1 MFLHDVPHLVA
12 QVQDVLEVLTHPM
25 VLDGEEDSVEDD
37 AERDNH
43 VKKGVIDDC
52 VENVLC
58 FKPTF
63 VV

>member
-1 MFLHDVPHLVA
+1 M
-12 QVQDVLEVLTHPM
+12 LEVLTHPV

-37 AERDNH
+37 AECDNH
-43 VKKGVIDDC
+43 IKEGVIYDC
-52 VENVLC
+52 VEYVLC

>member
-1 MFLHDVPHLVA
+1 M
-12 QVQDVLEVLTHPM
+12 LEVLTHPV

-37 AERDNH
+37 AECDNH

-52 VENVLC
+52 VKNVLC
-58 FKPTF
+58 LKPTF

>member
-1 MFLHDVPHLVA
+1 M
-12 QVQDVLEVLTHPM
+12 LEVLTHPM

-37 AERDNH
+37 AECDNH
-43 VKKGVIDDC
+43 VKEGVIDDG